1 MILRLALKSLLYR
14 RWISILLVLSLASS
28 VFLALSVERLRLG
41 AREGFSE
48 VVSQADLL
56 VGARTG
62 PINLLLYSIFGMG
75 NATNN
80 ISFSSYETLKRH
92 PGVEW
97 TIPFSL
103 GDSHRGF
110 RVIGT
115 NDSFFENYRFRGHRS
130 IAFKEGTSPQDVSE
144 VAIGSEVAKSLS
156 YKLGDR
162 IVLSHGMSGEGP
174 DVYAHDDKP
183 FTIVGI
189 LASTGTPVDWSLYVS
204 LEALEWIHLGW
215 QDGVPSHTNQQTK
228 PHLKVQEIT
237 SFLVR
242 MKKRIDSVYFQRE
255 INQFR
260 AEPLMAIAPGVTL
273 LEFWNSF
280 RFFEASLRVVS
291 WFVAVISLLGLLV
304 VLILSI
310 EVRQREMMILR
321 TIGFNASR
329 IFSLILLEVGALTLA
344 GVILGTSLVL
354 LTYTALRA
362 PLESLTGISL
372 VFTPPSSFEVVF
384 VSSLLVLALLA
395 ALGPAWKLYRKG
407 LWG

>member
-1 MILRLALKSLLYR
+1 MILRLAWKSLLYR

-28 VFLALSVERLRLG
+28 VFLAISVERLRLG
-41 AREGFSE
+41 ARESFSE
-48 VVSQADLL
+48 VISQADLL

-62 PINLLLYSIFGMG
+62 PINLLLYTLFGMG

-80 ISFSSYETLKRH
+80 IAYSSYETLKRH

-115 NDSFFENYRFRGHRS
+115 NESFFQKYRFRGDRS
-130 IAFKEGTSPQDVSE
+130 IHLATGSIPKGLSDVT
-144 VAIGSEVAKSLS
+144 IGSEVAKSLS
-156 YKLGDR
+156 YNLGDK

-174 DVYAHDDKP
+174 DIYQHEDKP
-183 FTIVGI
+183 FTISGI
-189 LASTGTPVDWSLYVS
+189 LKTTGTPIDWSLYVS
-204 LEALEWIHLGW
+204 LEALEWIHQGW
-215 QDGVPSHTNQQTK
+215 QDGVPSKSAIQLDTPLQVRE
-228 PHLKVQEIT
+228 LT

-255 INQFR
+255 INEFK

-280 RFFEASLRVVS
+280 RFFEAGLRFVSL
-291 WFVAVISLLGLLV
+291 FVAVISLMGLLV

-321 TIGFNASR
+321 TIGLSARR
-329 IFSLILLEVGALTLA
+329 IFSLILLEVGVLTVA
-344 GVILGTSLVL
+344 GILLGLSLVL
-354 LTYTALRA
+354 IGFVALRS
-362 PLESLTGISL
+362 PLEGLTGISIVL
-372 VFTPPSSFEVVF
+372 TPPSSFELSF
-384 VSSLLVLALLA
+384 VASLLLLSLLS
-395 ALGPAWKLYRKG
+395 ALGPAWKLYQKG
-407 LWG
+407 LWS